1 MKVSRWGFTL
11 IELLIVVAIIA
22 ILAAIAVPNFLE
34 AQTRAKVSRAK
45 TDMRSLS
52 VGVETYVIDYNSYLY
67 CNGNSSGLDQRGSTP
82 PRVNSRPTFERLT
95 TPVAYLTSIFPDP
108 FRALRVW
115 DTNWNTAGDLPTRD
129 LEVSRYY
136 YYTARNNS
144 GDANARWD
152 EAESAG
158 GEPKPVWYL
167 LESSGPDL
175 TRHNMQ
181 DALNLFPVGDPRF
194 TAALYDS
201 TNGTVSRGSIWR
213 TGATSDRAQDR
224 EFQQLVQGQQK

>member
-1 MKVSRWGFTL
+1 MSFSRAFTL

-45 TDMRSLS
+45 ADMRSLA
-52 VGVETYVIDYNSYLY
+52 VGIETWNVDNNHYLY
-67 CNGNSSGLDQRGSTP
+67 CNGNSSGLDQRNSQP
-82 PRVNSRPTFERLT
+82 NPRPNSRPTFERLT
-95 TPVAYLTSIFPDP
+95 SPIAYLSSIFPDP
-108 FRALRVW
+108 FRGTKVW
-115 DTNWNTAGDLPTRD
+115 NDQWNTAGPIPARD
-129 LEVSRYY
+129 MEVSRYY

-144 GDANARWD
+144 PDANARWD
-152 EAESAG
+152 EFEAG
-158 GEPKPVWYL
+158 GEAKPEWYL

-181 DALNLFPVGDPRF
+181 DALNLFPATDPRLP
-194 TAALYDS
+194 AAIYDP

-213 TGATSDRAQDR
+213 TGATSGRATDRK
-224 EFQQLVQGQQK
+224 FQQLTDTAQK